1 MITAMD
7 AYRVKD
13 VMSKVV
19 ITVEP
24 DDTVQNALV
33 LMAQYSVTVLPVT
46 DSKSRCVGV
55 LSTSDLIDPA
65 QELEEALHD
74 AERGSEEQRIEKL
87 LSESIGQRRV
97 SELMT
102 ATVVAVDREMPI
114 MDATGEMLRQ
124 RVHHLP
130 VVDEQQKILGI
141 VSTMDLLSIFHRC
154 YAEDET

>member
-1 MITAMD
+1 MISAMD

-13 VMSKVV
+13 AMSNVV

-24 DDTVQNALV
+24 DDTIQNALV

-46 DSKSRCVGV
+46 DSKRRCIGI

-74 AERGSEEQRIEKL
+74 AERASEEQRIEKL
-87 LSESIGQRRV
+87 LSQSIGQHKV

-130 VVDEQQKILGI
+130 VVDEQQKVLGI
-141 VSTMDLLSIFHRC
+141 VSTMDMLSIFHRC

>member
-1 MITAMD
+1 MMTAMD

-13 VMSKVV
+13 VMSDIV

-24 DDTVQNALV
+24 DDTIQDALV

-46 DSKSRCVGV
+46 DNRHRCVGV

-65 QELEEALHD
+65 RELEEEFHNV
-74 AERGSEEQRIEKL
+74 EQAPEQWRIEKL
-87 LSESIGQRRV
+87 LSESMGQRKV

-102 ATVVAVDREMPI
+102 DTVVAVDREMPI
-114 MDATGEMLRQ
+114 MDATGEMLRH

-130 VVDEQQKILGI
+130 VADEHQKVLGI
-141 VSTMDLLSIFHRC
+141 VSTMDMLSIFHRC
-154 YAEDET
+154 FAEDVT

>member
-13 VMSKVV
+13 AMSDVV
-19 ITVEP
+19 ITAGP
-24 DDTVQNALV
+24 DDTIQEVLV

-46 DSKSRCVGV
+46 DNKHRCIGV

-65 QELEEALHD
+65 RELEAELHD
-74 AERGSEEQRIEKL
+74 AKRGSEQWRIENL
-87 LSESIGQRRV
+87 LSQSIGQRKV

-102 ATVVAVDREMPI
+102 AMVVSVDREMPI
-114 MDATGEMLRQ
+114 VDATGEMLRH

-130 VVDEQQKILGI
+130 VVDEHQKVLGI
-141 VSTMDLLSIFHRC
+141 VSTMDMLSIFHRC